1 MKFLTQLLLS
11 KRSKKVALTSS
22 LFLVL
27 VAFYNLS
34 MDKLSKDQIQLDKV
48 NKKINEHMPDLA
60 KRFFNDKKNDLI

>member
-22 LFLVL
+22 LFVVM